1 MSVVEQGPPS
11 ASPDRTADVRETHSG
26 VVLLVGDLAYKIK
39 KPVDLGF
46 LDFRTMAAREHACRR
61 ELELN
66 RRLSPDVYLDVL
78 DLVGTD
84 GRVVEHAVL
93 MRRMPE
99 DLRLATMIERGDD
112 VEDHLRALARL
123 MAAFHERA
131 ERGTRI
137 AAEGGPVGL
146 RRRWTDNLRE
156 ATGFRG
162 AFLDEAVHDEISRL
176 ALGYLDGRG
185 PLLTERAA
193 AGRTVDGHGDLI
205 AEDVFCLPDHP
216 RVLDC
221 LEFDDRLRWV
231 DVLDDVAFLA
241 MDLER
246 LGHPELGERFL
257 RWYDEFSGTPAPPS
271 LRHHYVAYRA
281 FVRAKV
287 ACIRA
292 AQGRDASAAEAAS
305 LARLTLS
312 HLRAGEVTLVLVAGA
327 PGTGKTTLATALA
340 DRLGAVLLSTDA
352 VRGELPGIPVQDRY
366 TDAAK
371 EATYRE
377 LLARARLALE
387 HGEPVVADATW
398 GAVAL
403 RQAATDLAASTTS
416 RLVRLECRLPRS
428 IAAARAQRRLDA
440 RAAASEAGA
449 DVALRLAT
457 ERDPWPEA
465 TGIDTRTADEA
476 LAQAMAAVA
485 HR

>member
-1 MSVVEQGPPS
+1 MVERG
-11 ASPDRTADVRETHSG
+11 ADV
-26 VVLLVGDLAYKIK
+26 D
-39 KPVDLGF
+39 
-46 LDFRTMAAREHACRR
+46 
-61 ELELN
+61 
-66 RRLSPDVYLDVL
+66 
-78 DLVGTD
+78 
-84 GRVVEHAVL
+84 
-93 MRRMPE
+93 
-99 DLRLATMIERGDD
+99 
-112 VEDHLRALARL
+112 DHLRALARL

-131 ERGTRI
+131 ERGPLI

-156 ATGFRG
+156 ATEFRG
-162 AFLDEAVHDEISRL
+162 AFLDEAVYDEISRL

-271 LRHHYVAYRA
+271 LRHHYIAYRA

-292 AQGRDASAAEAAS
+292 AQGRDASTAEAAA

-312 HLRAGEVTLVLVAGA
+312 HLRAGEVTLVLVGGA
-327 PGTGKTTLATALA
+327 PGTGKTTLARALA
-340 DRLGAVLLSTDA
+340 DRLGAVLLSTDT
-352 VRGELPGIPVQDRY
+352 VRGELPGIPAQDRY
-366 TDAAK
+366 TSAAK

-398 GAVAL
+398 GAAAL
-403 RQAATDLAASTTS
+403 RQAAADLASTTTS
-416 RLVRLECRLPRS
+416 RRGPG
-428 IAAARAQRRLDA
+428 AAAAGRAGGGLRGRCRRRAPACDRA
-440 RAAASEAGA
+440 RPVARGDRGRHPHRRGGAPAGDGGRGAPVSGASPPARRGS
-449 DVALRLAT
+449 LA
-457 ERDPWPEA
+457 RRRC
-465 TGIDTRTADEA
+465 TGVSA
-476 LAQAMAAVA
+476 
-485 HR
+485 